1 MLGLLGAGRKTM
13 ALIFAARGIL
23 GVSLPKTFWLCALG
37 CGMNMRVNVLLS
49 GSYLD
54 TPIPFVALFA
64 SRAPFGALSLPTG
77 PC

>member
-1 MLGLLGAGRKTM
+1 
-13 ALIFAARGIL
+13 
-23 GVSLPKTFWLCALG
+23 
-37 CGMNMRVNVLLS
+37 MRVKVLLS
-49 GSYLD
+49 GSYLE